1 MSDYDHS
8 AQRRARVAA
17 QEAELVR
24 LQAERARKRTEAL
37 AENDPTTTQQYANT
51 RKLRD
56 KSADAM
62 KDMGI

>member
-8 AQRRARVAA
+8 ANRKARVAA

-37 AENDPTTTQQYANT
+37 AENDPTATQQYANT
-51 RKLRD
+51 RKLRN